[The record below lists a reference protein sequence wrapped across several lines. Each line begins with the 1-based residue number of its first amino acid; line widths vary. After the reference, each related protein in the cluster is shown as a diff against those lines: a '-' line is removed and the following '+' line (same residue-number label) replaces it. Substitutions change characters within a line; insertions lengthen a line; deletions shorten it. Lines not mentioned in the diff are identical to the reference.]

1 MRQARDFLLS
11 PTTITL
17 LRKGSSLLILSSMG
31 TGWILSP
38 PDVVIMSESEWR
50 RMVEWKGIK
59 KGVKEDGKKEGGGER
74 REKGKWE
81 RLAQCCRC

>member
-1 MRQARDFLLS
+1 
-11 PTTITL
+11 
-17 LRKGSSLLILSSMG
+17 MG

-59 KGVKEDGKKEGGGER
+59 KRSEGRWEERRRGRKKREGER
-74 REKGKWE
+74 GSIWVNVVDAKAFPLLSEIIY
-81 RLAQCCRC
+81 